1 MKSIPAETKLPVTPR
16 FASRGSLWRSGS
28 AVALL
33 VLASTN
39 AFATSDLQ
47 LEEPGRYIYAEVVQA
62 DPIIEVVRDPVLR
75 EVCHNVPGKQKRK
88 SVTPHILG
96 GIIGGVLGNQ
106 IGSGSGRTVATI
118 AGAVLGTSLGADH
131 ARKSRNSDVKHCE
144 LTEDYREYE
153 RVAGYRVK
161 YRHDGELRTT
171 ETREHPGK
179 YLKLELRVASSVT
192 SNQSQPNN
200 RG

>member
-1 MKSIPAETKLPVTPR
+1 MKSIPAETKVPVTPR
-16 FASRGSLWRSGS
+16 FAPRGSRWRSSS

-33 VLASTN
+33 MLASTN
-39 AFATSDLQ
+39 AVATSDLQ

-75 EVCHNVPGKQKRK
+75 EVCHNVPGTQKRK

-131 ARKSRNSDVKHCE
+131 SRKRRDSDVKHCE
-144 LTEDYREYE
+144 LTEDYREHE

-161 YRHDGELRTT
+161 YRYDGELRTA
-171 ETREHPGK
+171 ETRKHPGK

-192 SNQSQPNN
+192 TE
-200 RG
+200 

>member
-1 MKSIPAETKLPVTPR
+1 MKSIPAETKLPVMPR
-16 FASRGSLWRSGS
+16 FAPRGSLWRSGS

-39 AFATSDLQ
+39 AVEASELQ
-47 LEEPGRYIYAEVVQA
+47 PKEPGRYFYAEVVQA

-75 EVCHNVPGKQKRK
+75 EVCHDVPRTDKRK

-118 AGAVLGTSLGADH
+118 AGVVLGTSLGADH
-131 ARKSRNSDVKHCE
+131 SRKRRDSGVQHCE
-144 LTEDYREYE
+144 LTEAYREHE

-161 YRHDGELRTT
+161 YRYDGELRTA

-179 YLKLELRVASSVT
+179 YLKLELRVVSSVT
-192 SNQSQPNN
+192 SNHSQPNN